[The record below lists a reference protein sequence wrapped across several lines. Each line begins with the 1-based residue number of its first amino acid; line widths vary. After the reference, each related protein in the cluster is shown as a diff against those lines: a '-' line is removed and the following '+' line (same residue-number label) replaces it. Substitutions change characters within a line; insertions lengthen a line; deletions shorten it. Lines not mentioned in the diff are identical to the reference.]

1 MNHGEEK
8 IVLASVAFVVSTF
21 DFNIDCC
28 FSFNFFSN
36 LETRMDHICIFAMNN
51 IWFNI
56 LIIKTIEH
64 GLKSNKNGVLY
75 QGKTF
80 LHYSS
85 LAVICCNLKGGK
97 LIIIIY

>member
-36 LETRMDHICIFAMNN
+36 LETMDGSLICIFAMN
-51 IWFNI
+51 
-56 LIIKTIEH
+56 KT
-64 GLKSNKNGVLY
+64 
-75 QGKTF
+75 
-80 LHYSS
+80 
-85 LAVICCNLKGGK
+85 
-97 LIIIIY
+97 